1 MRRMRLCRAL
11 ALVIWLP
18 VATTGPAL
26 NRQLLSGA
34 RRGARAGGR
43 PPRGRALAPVRL
55 STMRSRVDRSG
66 CSVMMVPQVARI
78 AFLFN
83 MSNPVLQAQ
92 WKEAEPADLPVEQPT
107 KFK

>member
-1 MRRMRLCRAL
+1 
-11 ALVIWLP
+11 
-18 VATTGPAL
+18 
-26 NRQLLSGA
+26 
-34 RRGARAGGR
+34 
-43 PPRGRALAPVRL
+43 
-55 STMRSRVDRSG
+55 MRSRVDRSG